1 MGSPR
6 DQLYEGYDEQ
16 GDTQEENGEGELGF
30 GDRSRGGETAA
41 RETVATGSFPR
52 QKADEDVP
60 DREAEGD
67 HEQGDERHGFWD
79 IPCIVRS
86 LHLRAHDAHER
97 DTYDE
102 ANKQDH
108 GAHLGTRLLQ
118 FLHDFFIKK
127 SYWVHELFPLSGTY
141 YAFSI

>member
-1 MGSPR
+1 MRVTMNKETHRRKTAKESLALGTGRGAERPPREKRSPPA
-6 DQLYEGYDEQ
+6 L
-16 GDTQEENGEGELGF
+16 
-30 GDRSRGGETAA
+30 SRGRKLMRMFQTAK
-41 RETVATGSFPR
+41 P
-52 QKADEDVP
+52 
-60 DREAEGD
+60 EGD

-97 DTYDE
+97 DTYGE

-108 GAHLGTRLLQ
+108 GAHFGTRLLQ

-127 SYWVHELFPLSGTY
+127 KLLG
-141 YAFSI
+141 A